1 MKTIRVADD
10 IFQLAFTIMSEE
22 LGAEQDIILT
32 VLQDGDRALLIDSG
46 YPKQAYAARGTLE
59 AQGIRPEVVVL
70 SHYHPDHAAGCVA
83 FEDCEI
89 IAHPAYRRS
98 YEFYQVIFPDECYI
112 EPTRLTVAEQTGE
125 SFNFGRF
132 EVQLLA
138 MPGHSPDSLT
148 TLIDGRIAHIGD
160 LLAYD
165 SAGRV
170 TLPFLA
176 SGGDFQAF
184 IESLERLNALGAEVV
199 LPSHGPHLIGRAAL
213 ESDTRQMIHYL
224 ERIVAT
230 RGDAPLEDLLDRP
243 PESYCGHSFHQKN
256 LKRLRKMLGR

>member
-1 MKTIRVADD
+1 MKTIQVVDG
-10 IFQLAFTIMSEE
+10 IFQLAFTEMSEE
-22 LGAEQDIILT
+22 LKVEQDIILT

-46 YPKQAYAARGTLE
+46 YPKQAYAARTALE
-59 AQGIRPEVVVL
+59 AQAIRPEVVVL

-98 YEFYQVIFPDECYI
+98 YEFYQMIFPEERYV
-112 EPTRLTVAEQTGE
+112 EPTRLAVAEQPGE
-125 SFNFGRF
+125 SFKFGRF

-165 SAGRV
+165 SAGRL

-184 IESLERLNALGAEVV
+184 IDSLERLNTLGAEVV

-213 ESDTRQMIHYL
+213 ESDTHQMIHYL
-224 ERIVAT
+224 ERIMAT
-230 RGDAPLEDLLDRP
+230 RGEAPLKELLDRS
-243 PESYCGHSFHQKN
+243 PESYCGHSIHQKN
-256 LKRLRKMLGR
+256 LKRLRKMLGK